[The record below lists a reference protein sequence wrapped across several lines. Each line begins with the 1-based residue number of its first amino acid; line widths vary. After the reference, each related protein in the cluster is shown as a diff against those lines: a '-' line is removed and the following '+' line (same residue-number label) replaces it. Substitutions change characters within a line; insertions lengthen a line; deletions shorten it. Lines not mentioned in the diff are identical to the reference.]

1 MDRDSLIAISKS
13 VLATAVLFIVVY
25 FVTELINKLLLGD
38 IVITVTDVLYLT
50 RPEISFTISAVLV
63 ALIVYMFFTLRE

>member
-50 RPEISFTISAVLV
+50 RPEISFIISAVLV